1 MKYATYCAVVKVI
14 HQNLRPGDRKQC
26 MNILHHQFP
35 DIDAQSLGSIY
46 SQETLKKVKKTFHK
60 HASRTEQ
67 YYARFENMSKDP
79 ALDPNQV
86 IIFTIAREID
96 FPPSMLAKM
105 IVERHLWWQKK
116 TALSK
121 AQIEATSNPDVPEE
135 EKETTSSSSA
145 VDTPRQNCP
154 SAVDNIPASSS
165 ISSAASHSTASI
177 SKSMDR
183 ISTEAVVVTK
193 QEVNKSLKNPE
204 CLQAENPKLAS
215 EVHLCN
221 ILDDDYGPL
230 SDIIKQSIGHEKE
243 VFLKRRAKE
252 LNLVFKDED
261 QMRAEGFDKTPDL
274 RLEIPV
280 VIEGVVIHW
289 IESKASFGDESTH
302 SVYLKDQFWSYQNR
316 FGPGIVIYWF
326 GFIAE
331 LDVNRSKGILLFDHL
346 PENFIQFDPNKL

>member
-1 MKYATYCAVVKVI
+1 MKYATYCSVVKVI

-26 MNILHHQFP
+26 MNILHQQFP
-35 DIDAQSLGSIY
+35 GIEEQSLGSIY

-60 HASRTEQ
+60 HASKAEQ
-67 YYARFENMSKDP
+67 YYARFERMSKDP
-79 ALDPNQV
+79 YLDPDTV

-96 FPPSMLAKM
+96 FPPSMLAKT
-105 IVERHLWWQKK
+105 IVERHLWWEKK
-116 TALSK
+116 TALFK
-121 AQIEATSNPDVPEE
+121 AQIEAALDSDAPEKEPEKTSNA
-135 EKETTSSSSA
+135 SS
-145 VDTPRQNCP
+145 VDLLGSPTPAAP
-154 SAVDNIPASSS
+154 SAPK
-165 ISSAASHSTASI
+165 SADPTRVEEI
-177 SKSMDR
+177 
-183 ISTEAVVVTK
+183 VVTK
-193 QEVNKSLKNPE
+193 QDVNKTLKKPE
-204 CLQAENPKLAS
+204 LLRAENSRLAS

-280 VIEGVVIHW
+280 VIDGVVIHW

-331 LDVNRSKGILLFDHL
+331 LDVNRGKGVLLYDHL
-346 PENFIQFDPNKL
+346 PENFIQFDPTKV